1 MSATTAHHGL
11 PAHEVVLLLE
21 SDPYHGLSDGEAA
34 QRLERF
40 GPNTLAVVTRAS
52 LLARILRQFHHPLIY
67 VLLVAGTITA
77 GLKEFVDAAVIFGV
91 VVINAIVG
99 FIQESKAE
107 AALQGLRSMVHTH
120 AKVVREGHEHT
131 MPSEELVPG
140 DLVLLAAGDKVPAD
154 LRLVRQTGLSVNESA
169 LTGESTPVHKDEVAL
184 PEGTP
189 VADRRNIAYSG
200 TLVTAGHG
208 AGIVV
213 ATGAETELGEIHR
226 LVGAAEVVATPL
238 TAKLAWFSKFLTIA
252 ILGLAALTF
261 GVGLLRRQDAV
272 ETFTAAIA
280 LAVGAIPEGL
290 PTAVTI
296 TLAIG
301 MARMAK
307 RRAVI
312 RRLPAVETLGSTTV
326 ICADKTGTLTENQM
340 TVQSIWTPHGEI
352 RATGTG
358 YAPDVLLCDTDDA
371 PVPVNANAA
380 LRWSLLAGACSND
393 AALVRDGTR
402 WQIVGDPTEGAM
414 LVVAAKAGFNPE
426 RLATTLPQVAAIPFS
441 SERQYMA
448 TLHRDGTD
456 HVVLAKGAVERMLDL
471 CGTEM
476 GADGALRPL
485 DRATVLRATEMLT
498 SRGLRVL
505 ATGMGAARHS
515 RRLRRKRDTRFA
527 GADRPASDER
537 STTSGR
543 GIGGGGLPQCRH
555 CGKNDYR

>member
-1 MSATTAHHGL
+1 M
-11 PAHEVVLLLE
+11 
-21 SDPYHGLSDGEAA
+21 
-34 QRLERF
+34 
-40 GPNTLAVVTRAS
+40 
-52 LLARILRQFHHPLIY
+52 
-67 VLLVAGTITA
+67 
-77 GLKEFVDAAVIFGV
+77 
-91 VVINAIVG
+91 
-99 FIQESKAE
+99 
-107 AALQGLRSMVHTH
+107 
-120 AKVVREGHEHT
+120 
-131 MPSEELVPG
+131 
-140 DLVLLAAGDKVPAD
+140 
-154 LRLVRQTGLSVNESA
+154 
-169 LTGESTPVHKDEVAL
+169 
-184 PEGTP
+184 
-189 VADRRNIAYSG
+189 
-200 TLVTAGHG
+200 
-208 AGIVV
+208 
-213 ATGAETELGEIHR
+213 
-226 LVGAAEVVATPL
+226 
-238 TAKLAWFSKFLTIA
+238 
-252 ILGLAALTF
+252 
-261 GVGLLRRQDAV
+261 
-272 ETFTAAIA
+272 
-280 LAVGAIPEGL
+280 
-290 PTAVTI
+290 TI

-505 ATGMGAARHS
+505 ATGMGAGAGTPDDFDENVIPGSLALTGLQAMSDPPRAAAASAVAACHSAGIAVKMITGDHAGTATAIATEVGLLDNTEPAAGSVLTGAELAALSADQYPEAVDTASVFARVS
-515 RRLRRKRDTRFA
+515 PEQKLRLVQALQARGHVVAMTGDGVNDA
-527 GADRPASDER
+527 PALR
-537 STTSGR
+537 QANIGVAMGR
-543 GIGGGGLPQCRH
+543 GGTEVAKDAADMAMNMVFDTAPIDIGVWVRIFAVATAITIVVATDTLLPRIRAQPP
-555 CGKNDYR
+555 

>member
-1 MSATTAHHGL
+1 M
-11 PAHEVVLLLE
+11 
-21 SDPYHGLSDGEAA
+21 
-34 QRLERF
+34 
-40 GPNTLAVVTRAS
+40 
-52 LLARILRQFHHPLIY
+52 
-67 VLLVAGTITA
+67 
-77 GLKEFVDAAVIFGV
+77 
-91 VVINAIVG
+91 
-99 FIQESKAE
+99 
-107 AALQGLRSMVHTH
+107 
-120 AKVVREGHEHT
+120 
-131 MPSEELVPG
+131 
-140 DLVLLAAGDKVPAD
+140 
-154 LRLVRQTGLSVNESA
+154 
-169 LTGESTPVHKDEVAL
+169 
-184 PEGTP
+184 
-189 VADRRNIAYSG
+189 
-200 TLVTAGHG
+200 
-208 AGIVV
+208 
-213 ATGAETELGEIHR
+213 
-226 LVGAAEVVATPL
+226 
-238 TAKLAWFSKFLTIA
+238 
-252 ILGLAALTF
+252 
-261 GVGLLRRQDAV
+261 
-272 ETFTAAIA
+272 
-280 LAVGAIPEGL
+280 
-290 PTAVTI
+290 TI

-505 ATGMGAARHS
+505 ATGMGAGAGTPDDFDENVIPGSLALTGLQAMSDPPRAAAASAVAACHSAGIAVNGHPRCRQANERGWSRLHHQHFVDRGAGRHGCLS
-515 RRLRRKRDTRFA
+515 WLYRHQVRRA
-527 GADRPASDER
+527 GADQVHR
-537 STTSGR
+537 SRVGAQRNSSQLDSPWVG
-543 GIGGGGLPQCRH
+543 Q
-555 CGKNDYR
+555 DADD

>member
-1 MSATTAHHGL
+1 M
-11 PAHEVVLLLE
+11 
-21 SDPYHGLSDGEAA
+21 
-34 QRLERF
+34 
-40 GPNTLAVVTRAS
+40 
-52 LLARILRQFHHPLIY
+52 
-67 VLLVAGTITA
+67 
-77 GLKEFVDAAVIFGV
+77 
-91 VVINAIVG
+91 
-99 FIQESKAE
+99 
-107 AALQGLRSMVHTH
+107 
-120 AKVVREGHEHT
+120 
-131 MPSEELVPG
+131 
-140 DLVLLAAGDKVPAD
+140 
-154 LRLVRQTGLSVNESA
+154 
-169 LTGESTPVHKDEVAL
+169 
-184 PEGTP
+184 
-189 VADRRNIAYSG
+189 
-200 TLVTAGHG
+200 
-208 AGIVV
+208 
-213 ATGAETELGEIHR
+213 
-226 LVGAAEVVATPL
+226 
-238 TAKLAWFSKFLTIA
+238 
-252 ILGLAALTF
+252 
-261 GVGLLRRQDAV
+261 
-272 ETFTAAIA
+272 
-280 LAVGAIPEGL
+280 
-290 PTAVTI
+290 TI

-505 ATGMGAARHS
+505 ATGMGAGAGTPDDFDENVIPGSLALTGLQAMSDPPRAAAASAVAACHS
-515 RRLRRKRDTRFA
+515 A
-527 GADRPASDER
+527 GIAVKMITGDHAGTATAIATEVGLLDNTEPAAGSVL
-537 STTSGR
+537 TGG
-543 GIGGGGLPQCRH
+543 GIGVLAQPIGVDAGVDEHLGVTLFDRNDFSGCQGGVDELFGATVLDIDSGCRQLCDVVSNGVGFVAVSVLDVDADVALQRCQGGRQCDVGAASGAVPVRVPAAGRDPETGCADSREALREVGQGRRHIPGVGQHERNTLVMKIVETHSLPPCWRMGLIVCVTRVS
-555 CGKNDYR
+555 RVSR

>member
-1 MSATTAHHGL
+1 M
-11 PAHEVVLLLE
+11 
-21 SDPYHGLSDGEAA
+21 
-34 QRLERF
+34 
-40 GPNTLAVVTRAS
+40 
-52 LLARILRQFHHPLIY
+52 
-67 VLLVAGTITA
+67 
-77 GLKEFVDAAVIFGV
+77 
-91 VVINAIVG
+91 
-99 FIQESKAE
+99 
-107 AALQGLRSMVHTH
+107 
-120 AKVVREGHEHT
+120 
-131 MPSEELVPG
+131 
-140 DLVLLAAGDKVPAD
+140 
-154 LRLVRQTGLSVNESA
+154 
-169 LTGESTPVHKDEVAL
+169 
-184 PEGTP
+184 
-189 VADRRNIAYSG
+189 
-200 TLVTAGHG
+200 
-208 AGIVV
+208 
-213 ATGAETELGEIHR
+213 
-226 LVGAAEVVATPL
+226 
-238 TAKLAWFSKFLTIA
+238 
-252 ILGLAALTF
+252 
-261 GVGLLRRQDAV
+261 
-272 ETFTAAIA
+272 
-280 LAVGAIPEGL
+280 
-290 PTAVTI
+290 TI

-505 ATGMGAARHS
+505 ATGMGAGAGTPDDFDENVIPGSLALTGLQAMSDPPRAAAASAVAACHS
-515 RRLRRKRDTRFA
+515 A
-527 GADRPASDER
+527 GIAVKMITGDHAGTATAIATEV
-537 STTSGR
+537 GR
-543 GIGGGGLPQCRH
+543 QH
-555 CGKNDYR
+555 

>member
-1 MSATTAHHGL
+1 M
-11 PAHEVVLLLE
+11 
-21 SDPYHGLSDGEAA
+21 
-34 QRLERF
+34 
-40 GPNTLAVVTRAS
+40 
-52 LLARILRQFHHPLIY
+52 
-67 VLLVAGTITA
+67 
-77 GLKEFVDAAVIFGV
+77 
-91 VVINAIVG
+91 
-99 FIQESKAE
+99 
-107 AALQGLRSMVHTH
+107 
-120 AKVVREGHEHT
+120 
-131 MPSEELVPG
+131 
-140 DLVLLAAGDKVPAD
+140 
-154 LRLVRQTGLSVNESA
+154 
-169 LTGESTPVHKDEVAL
+169 
-184 PEGTP
+184 
-189 VADRRNIAYSG
+189 
-200 TLVTAGHG
+200 
-208 AGIVV
+208 
-213 ATGAETELGEIHR
+213 
-226 LVGAAEVVATPL
+226 
-238 TAKLAWFSKFLTIA
+238 
-252 ILGLAALTF
+252 
-261 GVGLLRRQDAV
+261 
-272 ETFTAAIA
+272 
-280 LAVGAIPEGL
+280 
-290 PTAVTI
+290 TI

-498 SRGLRVL
+498 SRGLRDQWDDVSRRMFVPFHDGVISQFEGYSELAELDWDHYRHRYGNIQRLDRILEAEGDSVNNYQASKQADALMLLYLLSSDELIGLLARLGYRFAPTQIPGTVDYYLARTSDGSTLSAVVHAWVL
-505 ATGMGAARHS
+505 ARANRSNAMEYFRQVLRSDIADVQGGTTQEGIHLAAMAGSIDLLQRCYSGLELRDDRLVLSPQWPEALGPLEFPFVYRRHQLS
-515 RRLRRKRDTRFA
+515 LRISGRSATLTAESGDAEPIEVECRGHVQRLR
-527 GADRPASDER
+527 
-537 STTSGR
+537 
-543 GIGGGGLPQCRH
+543 
-555 CGKNDYR
+555 CGHTIEVGCSR